1 MGEDPQG
8 EDIKEEENEKE
19 GDYKMKAQP
28 LLGLHS
34 PRQSSPQVENKKV
47 FLVKTLASQHLRGT
61 NGFLADLVKALELLV
76 KGHEEGLYPRCVIK
90 ARDYCRLFNV
100 EENLGFLG
108 RVGRGLAHLEK
119 MGLLRRVT
127 LSNSRG
133 ARYRVNCFGRC
144 FGDSWVCGYLGT
156 PKCPLEK
163 ARRLL
168 VILKGG

>member
-1 MGEDPQG
+1 
-8 EDIKEEENEKE
+8 
-19 GDYKMKAQP
+19 MKAQP

-34 PRQSSPQVENKKV
+34 PRQSSPQVENKKFFPIK
-47 FLVKTLASQHLRGT
+47 FLSQTRLRGT

-76 KGHEEGLYPRCVIK
+76 KGYERGIYPRCVIK

-100 EENLGFLG
+100 EENLGLLG
-108 RVGRGLAHLEK
+108 RIGRGLAYLEE
-119 MGLLRRVT
+119 MGLIKRVSF
-127 LSNSRG
+127 SNSRG
-133 ARYRVNCFGRC
+133 AKYRVNCFGRC
-144 FGDSWVCGYLGT
+144 FGDSWVCGYMGT